1 MHRKQHRKSRKIKTQ
16 GNVLQTIEKY
26 KAPETNINEIE
37 IHALP
42 DRKFKITVRKMLT
55 EVSRAKK

>member
-37 IHALP
+37 IHDLP
-42 DRKFKITVRKMLT
+42 DRKFKITVRKTLT